1 MIGKIGLKKMS
12 KVFLPSRNKIL
23 DEYYSN
29 SYALVQSCGIEG
41 YSQNLIHAKLE
52 KDFVNQN
59 YFSTTVEMGAGNY
72 KHLNFVQHK
81 FDRYLAFDIRTNLL
95 SQSKAPAKAYFL
107 NTDAGATP
115 LKNNSVDRIL
125 SACLLLHVN
134 SPWDTL
140 IEWRRILKTNGVLD
154 VALVIEGS
162 YLLGLYREMFS
173 KKKAKK
179 SGVYNFDLI
188 NHLDH
193 KNRFESILYFIEKIF
208 YDREVELDFY
218 PSRLKVHS
226 LNAFVICRVR

>member
-1 MIGKIGLKKMS
+1 MS
-12 KVFLPSRNKIL
+12 NAFLPSRNKLL

-29 SYALVQSCGIEG
+29 SYTLVQSCGIEG

-52 KDFVNQN
+52 KDFANQG
-59 YFSTTVEMGAGNY
+59 YFPTTVEMGAGNY
-72 KHLNFVQHK
+72 KHLSFVQHK
-81 FDRYLAFDIRTNLL
+81 FDRYLAFDIRTDLL
-95 SQSKAPAKAYFL
+95 TQSIAPEKAYFL
-107 NTDAGATP
+107 NADAGAVP
-115 LKNNSVDRIL
+115 LKSDSVDRIL

-162 YLLGLYREMFS
+162 HLLGLYREVFS

-179 SGVYNFDLI
+179 SGVDNFDLI

-193 KNRFESILYFIEKIF
+193 RNRFESVIYFIERIF
-208 YDREVELDFY
+208 YDRRVELDFY
-218 PSRLKVHS
+218 PTRVKVHS